1 MEEATTYEEWLAA
14 AMKLDE
20 LQGAETWKRDPSSS
34 FYDSRLIQERLSEM
48 LRLEAKADYSSIV
61 FWLRS
66 GLTRNLGGTGN
77 EELYKQTHVGTKRLI
92 ERHNEELIRMMWGI
106 CECKEEELSM
116 QEKLDFFT
124 ESRHALGKTALLLSG
139 GASLGMY
146 HFGVIRALFLQGLL
160 PRVMSGSSAG
170 AIVLAIIGVR
180 TSEELAEL
188 FGEGMEMIRRD
199 IRLDFFAG
207 KGSMSERLRK
217 MLSKGVLMDVE
228 NLQEVL
234 RHDIGDLTFA
244 EAFERTGRI
253 INISVSPGNNFEHA
267 RLLNYLTAP
276 HVLVWSA
283 ASASCALPGL
293 FESVE
298 LVAKNARGEQVS
310 YHISSVRWT
319 DGSLQ
324 SDLPINRLKELF
336 NVNYVIVSQTNP
348 HAIPFVQHLQRNP
361 SKIGNSAGRPGIL
374 GRVCSA
380 AGYFVK
386 SEVIHRCQQVVDV
399 GLAPSFLS
407 SLLNQTYVGDVT
419 IVAPIT
425 LQGYLTMISNPT
437 PEALEKFV
445 LVAERRTW
453 PSIDRIRLQSQ
464 LEIVLDQCVRLL
476 ALRAHERSM
485 QTISRGLAE
494 GSHEGRRA
502 SMPITTRQRH
512 THLDLNQL
520 FGTSSIR
527 NNSAGNLQAL
537 SIVSTSLAP
546 PAHARPDG
554 ALPLL
559 PSNSDE
565 GSGKNPPNPPEP
577 PCLPRSKSWGFGS
590 RLPTCAARVHKHILS
605 DNELKGL
612 AHRTRKGDLLWS
624 FQGERGRGK
633 EAKR

>member
-1 MEEATTYEEWLAA
+1 KRLEEAKSYEEWLAA
-14 AMKLDE
+14 ATKLDE
-20 LQGAETWKRDPSSS
+20 LQGAEAWKRDPSSS
-34 FYDSRLIQERLSEM
+34 LYDSRLIQERLSEM

-77 EELYKQTHVGTKRLI
+77 EGLYNQTYVGTKRLI
-92 ERHNEELIRMMWGI
+92 ERHNEELVRMMLGI
-106 CECKEEELSM
+106 CECKEEELSL

-146 HFGVIRALFLQGLL
+146 HFGVVRALFMQGLL

-188 FGEGMEMIRRD
+188 FGEGMELIRRE

-207 KGSMSERLRK
+207 RGNMSERLRK
-217 MLSKGVLMDVE
+217 ILSKGVLMDVE

-253 INISVSPGNNFEHA
+253 INISVSPGNNFEHP

-298 LVAKNARGEQVS
+298 LVAKNAKGEQVS

-348 HAIPFVQHLQRNP
+348 HAIPFVQHLQ
-361 SKIGNSAGRPGIL
+361 
-374 GRVCSA
+374 
-380 AGYFVK
+380 
-386 SEVIHRCQQVVDV
+386 
-399 GLAPSFLS
+399 
-407 SLLNQTYVGDVT
+407 
-419 IVAPIT
+419 
-425 LQGYLTMISNPT
+425 
-437 PEALEKFV
+437 
-445 LVAERRTW
+445 
-453 PSIDRIRLQSQ
+453 
-464 LEIVLDQCVRLL
+464 
-476 ALRAHERSM
+476 
-485 QTISRGLAE
+485 
-494 GSHEGRRA
+494 
-502 SMPITTRQRH
+502 
-512 THLDLNQL
+512 
-520 FGTSSIR
+520 
-527 NNSAGNLQAL
+527 
-537 SIVSTSLAP
+537 
-546 PAHARPDG
+546 
-554 ALPLL
+554 
-559 PSNSDE
+559 
-565 GSGKNPPNPPEP
+565 
-577 PCLPRSKSWGFGS
+577 
-590 RLPTCAARVHKHILS
+590 
-605 DNELKGL
+605 
-612 AHRTRKGDLLWS
+612 
-624 FQGERGRGK
+624 
-633 EAKR
+633 